1 MPTLDIALK
10 EWQAVC
16 TALVTGRQCIL
27 LRKGGIHE
35 VEGKFELETSKF
47 LLFPTYLHQNIDWIK
62 PPDRQLADS
71 KSAEPETIQI
81 PGYATV
87 EHIWQV
93 KSREQMER
101 LDADHIY
108 LPPLIDMRFNYKPQN
123 PLYLMLLRAYR
134 FANPPTV
141 VNTPAYAGCRS
152 WVPLEAPFP
161 TDSATPAINDHE
173 FHLTRDRVAGVF

>member
-1 MPTLDIALK
+1 MLDIALK

-62 PPDRQLADS
+62 SADRALADP

-93 KSREQMER
+93 HSREQMDR
-101 LDADHIY
+101 LDAAHIY
-108 LPPLIDMRFNYKPQN
+108 LPPLIDMRFNYMPHN

-134 FANPPTV
+134 FPNAPTV
-141 VNTPAYAGCRS
+141 TNTPAYAGCRS
-152 WVPLEAPFP
+152 WVPLESPIDIA
-161 TDSATPAINDHE
+161 SATPAINDDE
-173 FHLTRDRVAGVF
+173 FHLARDRVAAVF